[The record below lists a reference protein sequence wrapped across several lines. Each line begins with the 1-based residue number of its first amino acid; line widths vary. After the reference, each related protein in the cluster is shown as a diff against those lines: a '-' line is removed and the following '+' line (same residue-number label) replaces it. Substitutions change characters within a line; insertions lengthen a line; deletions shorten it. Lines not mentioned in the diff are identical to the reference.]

1 MQAATK
7 TAAAA
12 RGCSR
17 ATAYRSG
24 SFRAMNATNA
34 AAMPRSQRSCFLL
47 IAVADSLAGVLHCH
61 LVVRGFH
68 VHFASVR
75 VIVEHQLP
83 FGGRLM
89 LLAVHLPGE
98 DVPLHLE
105 FGHLAPF
112 ATAHFR
118 DGVFRVLRV
127 FFGDA
132 AGEGTRRH
140 LHAL

>member
-7 TAAAA
+7 TTAAA

-17 ATAYRSG
+17 VTAYRSG

-34 AAMPRSQRSCFLL
+34 AAMPISQRSCFLF
-47 IAVADSLAGVLHCH
+47 IAVADSLAGVLHGH

-83 FGGRLM
+83 ICGRLM

-98 DVPLHLE
+98 GAPLHPEL
-105 FGHLAPF
+105 GHLTSLGA
-112 ATAHFR
+112 AHFR
-118 DGVFRVLRV
+118 DGVLRVLSV
-127 FFGDA
+127 FRGDA
-132 AGEGTRRH
+132 AGERTRRH
-140 LHAL
+140 LHP